1 MLLGLGQP
9 RRGADDRL
17 VQGEA
22 RLPFQLDIFDE
33 VGVSGE
39 VDHSF
44 EVIWWKQVSALDDD
58 FDEGLESNMR
68 KVLDVEL
75 AGVGEEAL

>member
-1 MLLGLGQP
+1 MVVDQCQLRLDLHSHWVSSRLVDQPLLLGLGQP

-39 VDHSF
+39 VYHSF
-44 EVIWWKQVSALDDD
+44 EVIWW
-58 FDEGLESNMR
+58 
-68 KVLDVEL
+68 
-75 AGVGEEAL
+75 